1 MAVGAGQSSSGH
13 EVSYIIAACLICAGI
28 YFFWRAYGPYIYSFL
43 LMFASYEAVPLT
55 YFNAGMVDFKSYV
68 ESLDPNEVEF
78 LQMVRIMDHVGR
90 WYSPLAILL
99 LLCIGWRG
107 WTVSVREIFNRRRN
121 RKMLL
126 ELDVKKYPCIAPILN
141 WGRSLLEEDMDSG
154 PWMTA
159 RHPIQ
164 FVAKYGLL
172 EDKKTHEII
181 PRDLLIGKDGLA
193 NKNSGILSGE
203 ITAVFR
209 REAAVEVMQRQFGK
223 EFMGLNRLEPYLYG
237 LAGAFMLF
245 GTGKDDNKKEA
256 QHILDSMSLSF
267 RPPCSARSAHVD
279 LHWPFL
285 HKAKSGRKNYFI
297 NPEIPDKTRK
307 KIAALW
313 KSEEIQYVV
322 RPHNRYLN
330 NVLLALYAFAREK
343 GVLDTAEFIWLRP
356 VNRKLFYLLNNYGRR
371 VAFPEIA
378 GARCHYEAESALAIK
393 NGAGFEGNSI
403 PGNMKQVDKAV
414 NALELAMYEEGW
426 ISIDNIHDE
435 LDRENRYELPKKQ
448 EKNR

>member
-1 MAVGAGQSSSGH
+1 MAMGAGQSSSGH
-13 EVSYIIAACLICAGI
+13 EVSYFIAACLICAGV

-43 LMFASYEAVPLT
+43 LMCASYEAVPLT
-55 YFNAGMVDFKSYV
+55 YFNAEMIDFREYV
-68 ESLDPNEVEF
+68 ESLDPHEVEF
-78 LQMVRIMDHVGR
+78 LQMVKIMDYVGR

-99 LLCIGWRG
+99 ILGIGFRG
-107 WTVSVREIFNRRRN
+107 WTVSVREIYNKRRN

-126 ELDVKKYPCIAPILN
+126 ELDVQKYPCIAPVLN

-159 RHPIQ
+159 RQPIQ
-164 FVAKYGLL
+164 LVAQYGLL
-172 EDKKTHEII
+172 ENKETHEII
-181 PRDLLIGKDGLA
+181 TRDLLIGKDGLA
-193 NKNSGILSGE
+193 NKNSKILSGE

-209 REAAVEVMQRQFGK
+209 REAAIEVMQRQFGK
-223 EFMGLNRLEPYLYG
+223 EFAGLEKLEPYLYG

-245 GTGKDDNKKEA
+245 GTGKDDSKKEA
-256 QHILDSMSLSF
+256 QKILDSMSLSF
-267 RPPCSARSAHVD
+267 RPPCKSKSAYVD
-279 LHWPFL
+279 RHWPFF
-285 HKAKSGRKNYFI
+285 HKGRPGRKNYFI
-297 NPEIPDKTRK
+297 QPVISAGIRK
-307 KIAALW
+307 KINELW
-313 KSEEIQYVV
+313 KSEEVQYVV
-322 RPHNRYLN
+322 RPHNKYLN

-378 GARCHYEAESALAIK
+378 GARCHYDAESALAIK
-393 NGAGFEGNSI
+393 NGAGFEGSSI

-435 LDRENRYELPKKQ
+435 LDKENRYELPKKF
-448 EKNR
+448 EKSK